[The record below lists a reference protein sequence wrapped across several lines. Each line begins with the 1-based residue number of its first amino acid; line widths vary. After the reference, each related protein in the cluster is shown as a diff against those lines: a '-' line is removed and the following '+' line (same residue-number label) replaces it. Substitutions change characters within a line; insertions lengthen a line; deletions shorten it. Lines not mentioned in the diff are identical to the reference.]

1 MLKKMPRREYYTLW
15 GSVGWFNA
23 PLRITFAKFIH
34 PEEKEKEPH
43 ESHSRP
49 DNQLSNDSLRVPS
62 REENE
67 GNEENEGK
75 RRRRKLKEGRE
86 ISKLWNSKSCE
97 GNFGNCFDN
106 EEYYKNWIRIFF
118 YFTRF
123 SHYFSFQ
130 REEREENRGNS
141 KLKERNF
148 GNYFGNEEYYRI
160 IIIVEYYYRILL

>member
-106 EEYYKNWIRIFF
+106 EEYIYYGNWMRIFF
-118 YFTRF
+118 F
-123 SHYFSFQ
+123 
-130 REEREENRGNS
+130 
-141 KLKERNF
+141 
-148 GNYFGNEEYYRI
+148 
-160 IIIVEYYYRILL
+160 IL